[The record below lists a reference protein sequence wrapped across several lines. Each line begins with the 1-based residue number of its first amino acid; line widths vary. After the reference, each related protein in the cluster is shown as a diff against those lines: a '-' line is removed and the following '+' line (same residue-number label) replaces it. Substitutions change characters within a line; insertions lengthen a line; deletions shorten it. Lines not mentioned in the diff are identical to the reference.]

1 MGSDRPRL
9 KRRLNSEA
17 KPDQP
22 EGSCVA
28 MLDAGED
35 VVMVLDGLSQVLQC
49 RVPPGYSVRPFEDGD
64 DETWARIQS
73 AADLYNVI
81 TPSLFA
87 SQFGTC
93 RTDLEE
99 RQFYAVDERGEAV
112 GAVSAWF
119 PEVGVDP
126 DLGRLHWLAVSPD
139 RQRHGIGAALIT
151 AALERMRELGYRRA
165 YLTTSAARLDA
176 LRLYERFGFRQVSHD
191 ELEPEAPAV

>member
-1 MGSDRPRL
+1 MGDPG
-9 KRRLNSEA
+9 
-17 KPDQP
+17 D
-22 EGSCVA
+22 
-28 MLDAGED
+28 D
-35 VVMVLDGLSQVLQC
+35 VVMVLGDLTQVLQC
-49 RVPPGYSVRPFEDGD
+49 QVPPGYCLRHFKDGD

-93 RTDLEE
+93 RTDLEQ
-99 RQFYAVDERGEAV
+99 RQFYAVDQRGEAV

-119 PEVGVDP
+119 PEDGVDP

-139 RQRHGIGAALIT
+139 RQRHGVGAALVT

-165 YLTTSAARLDA
+165 YLTTSAARSDA
-176 LRLYERFGFRQVSHD
+176 LRLYERFGFRQVVHD
-191 ELEPEAPAV
+191 ELEPEEPPAV